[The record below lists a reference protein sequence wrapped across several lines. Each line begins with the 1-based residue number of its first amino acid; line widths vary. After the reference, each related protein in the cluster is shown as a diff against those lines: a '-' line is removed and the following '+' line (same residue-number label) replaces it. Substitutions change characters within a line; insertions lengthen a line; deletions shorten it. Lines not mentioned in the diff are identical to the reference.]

1 MERTFHHDRDA
12 LHGMTVAVLTA
23 DALYI
28 GRCDDIRADRILL
41 LDAGWHR
48 EGDDPGTRAEYLARA
63 AAYGVFPKALR
74 LELPLVEV
82 ASIRLLGELAREAGD
97 GA

>member
-12 LHGMTVAVLTA
+12 LHGMTVVVITNEAAYV
-23 DALYI
+23 
-28 GRCDDIRADRILL
+28 GRCDDLGADTILL

-48 EGDDPGTRAEYLARA
+48 EGEDRGTRAEFLVKA
-63 AAYGVFPKALR
+63 AAFGVFPKALR
-74 LELPLVEV
+74 LELPLAGVE
-82 ASIRLLGELAREAGD
+82 SIRLLGELAREAGD

>member
-48 EGDDPGTRAEYLARA
+48 EGEDAGTRAEYLARA

>member
-1 MERTFHHDRDA
+1 MQRTFHHDRDA
-12 LHGMTVAVLTA
+12 LHGMTVVVLTA
-23 DALYI
+23 EAAYI
-28 GRCDDIRADRILL
+28 GRCDDLRADRILL

-48 EGDDPGTRAEYLARA
+48 EGEDPGTRAEYLAKA

-74 LELPLVEV
+74 LELPLAGVE
-82 ASIRLLGELAREAGD
+82 SIRLLGEIAREAGD

>member
-12 LHGMTVAVLTA
+12 LHGMTVVVTTEDAV
-23 DALYI
+23 YV
-28 GRCDDIRADRILL
+28 GRCDDLRAERVLL

-48 EGDDPGTRAEYLARA
+48 EGDNPGTRAEYLAKA

-74 LELPLVEV
+74 LELPLAGVQ
-82 ASIRLLGELAREAGD
+82 SIRLLGEIAREAND

>member
-12 LHGMTVAVLTA
+12 LHGMTVVVTTDEAVSV
-23 DALYI
+23 
-28 GRCDDIRADRILL
+28 GRCDDIRAWRGLL

-48 EGDDPGTRAEYLARA
+48 EGEDPGTRAEYLAKA
-63 AAYGVFPKALR
+63 VAYGIFPKALR
-74 LELPLVEV
+74 LELPLAGVE
-82 ASIRLLGELAREAGD
+82 SIRLLGELAREAND